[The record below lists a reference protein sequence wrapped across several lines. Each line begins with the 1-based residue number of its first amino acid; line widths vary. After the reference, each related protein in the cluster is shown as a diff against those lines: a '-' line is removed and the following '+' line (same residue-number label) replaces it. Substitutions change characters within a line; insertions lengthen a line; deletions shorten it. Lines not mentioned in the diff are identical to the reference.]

1 MVDIGTP
8 GSATYAVALSDIG
21 SMLNVLPDNTAN
33 QIMAQDVRNVVFTL
47 YEDITGLSQ
56 SIQQSITAGSSSNV
70 YYSNPNPSSIT
81 VGGILVGSTFNN
93 LSVQQMFDN
102 MFYPYVGPVSSI
114 SPNIT
119 TIEYGNS
126 TQIINLNWS
135 ISAKKNV
142 VISASITIPGSSTV
156 TLSTTPIAANTT
168 SFSSV
173 SNVSPVLNTNTTFT
187 LNVNDYN
194 SSNSTGGT
202 KTATANV
209 TWSNRRYWGTLPT
222 SSPLVSV
229 SSATFSH
236 SMISSLSSELNNGY
250 AQTRTI
256 TRTTSDY
263 VVFIWPTNVVNLS
276 ATPPVATIGGFGV
289 NAFTKTRSNVAFTN
303 QWGYVTYYDV
313 WRLDTQANDSLRYI
327 LT

>member
-1 MVDIGTP
+1 LNTTT
-8 GSATYAVALSDIG
+8 TYTFILSD
-21 SMLNVLPDNTAN
+21 LNTA
-33 QIMAQDVRNVVFTL
+33 
-47 YEDITGLSQ
+47 
-56 SIQQSITAGSSSNV
+56 
-70 YYSNPNPSSIT
+70 
-81 VGGILVGSTFNN
+81 
-93 LSVQQMFDN
+93 
-102 MFYPYVGPVSSI
+102 
-114 SPNIT
+114 
-119 TIEYGNS
+119 
-126 TQIINLNWS
+126 
-135 ISAKKNV
+135 
-142 VISASITIPGSSTV
+142 
-156 TLSTTPIAANTT
+156 
-168 SFSSV
+168 
-173 SNVSPVLNTNTTFT
+173 
-187 LNVNDYN
+187 
-194 SSNSTGGT
+194 NSTGGT

-236 SMISSLSSELNNGY
+236 SMISSLSNELNNGY

-303 QWGYVTYYDV
+303 QWGYVTNYDV
-313 WRLDTQANDSLRYI
+313 WRLDTQANDSLQYI

>member
-70 YYSNPNPSSIT
+70 YYSNPNPSSIA
-81 VGGILVGSTFNN
+81 VGGIPVGSTFNN
-93 LSVQQMFDN
+93 LSIQQMFDN

-119 TIEYGNS
+119 TIEYGYS
-126 TQIINLNWS
+126 TQLINLNWS

-156 TLSTTPIAANTT
+156 TLSTPIVANTT
-168 SFSSV
+168 SSLSV
-173 SNVSPVLNTNTTFT
+173 SGVSPVLNTNTTFT

-202 KTATANV
+202 HSSTCQV
-209 TWSNRRYWGTLPT
+209 TWSNKRYWGSFSVLGSLTSSQILGLSYSELSPTRVQTRNGINGGGKYLVFAWPT
-222 SSPLVSV
+222 SFGTPVFV
-229 SSATFSH
+229 
-236 SMISSLSSELNNGY
+236 INGL
-250 AQTRTI
+250 
-256 TRTTSDY
+256 TSNA
-263 VVFIWPTNVVNLS
+263 WTKVNS
-276 ATPPVATIGGFGV
+276 
-289 NAFTKTRSNVAFTN
+289 AFTFTN
-303 QWGYVTYYDV
+303 SYGYTASYDV
-313 WRLDTQANDSLRYI
+313 WMSNTVQNSPI
-327 LT
+327 SNFQIN